1 MDVDKADKQNANP
14 KHVEEYIL
22 DSKGIY
28 RDKRGNRYR
37 KNSDYDKNG
46 ILHTVS
52 TARLAHRHTLYD
64 YVDGILPPKAMSQ
77 GLNLNT

>member
-28 RDKRGNRYR
+28 RDKRG
-37 KNSDYDKNG
+37 KQ
-46 ILHTVS
+46 IPEEQ
-52 TARLAHRHTLYD
+52 RLR
-64 YVDGILPPKAMSQ
+64 
-77 GLNLNT
+77 